1 MDLAAL
7 FRNETNAET
16 FTAGE
21 MIFTTGDSADC
32 MYIVIEGQVDIM
44 FNGHL
49 IETIE
54 PGGVLGELALVDQST
69 RSASALAKTDIK
81 LARVDK
87 RRFNF
92 LVQEHP
98 FFALHIMGIMAARL
112 RRQTA

>member
-1 MDLAAL
+1 MDLASL
-7 FRNETNAET
+7 FRNETNAEV
-16 FTAGE
+16 FSAGDT
-21 MIFTTGDSADC
+21 IFEAGDQADS
-32 MYIVIEGQVDIM
+32 MYVVIEGQADIV
-44 FNGHL
+44 FNGHV

-54 PGGVLGELALVDQST
+54 PGGVLGELALVDQSV
-69 RSASALAKTDIK
+69 RSAAALAKTDVK

-112 RRQTA
+112 RRQTT